1 MNKFVKKTA
10 EASAFIAL
18 LGAGIAVSANTAAVA
33 EAASKYS
40 IKTVK
45 KAYIY
50 TSKEIGRAHV

>member
-10 EASAFIAL
+10 GAAAFIAL
-18 LGAGIAVSANTAAVA
+18 LGAGTAVVANTSAVA
-33 EAASKYS
+33 EAATKYS

-50 TSKEIGRAHV
+50 TSKGKKTKKY